1 MNLISRLFFKI
12 VPRIRWPF
20 QTGRL
25 LIIRLDEI
33 GDYILFRNFL
43 ETLRRDERWKRYQI
57 TLLGNK
63 NFREIAETL
72 DRRYVDE
79 FIWIDAEKLTGA
91 YFLLLVAKLKL
102 RGFDVAINP
111 IHARGTLYE
120 NLLFLSGSKYVIGS
134 SGEYE
139 LAEKIFTDDDYDQLI
154 QVPDHSHFEF
164 YRNQAF
170 FKALPTR
177 YDATL
182 VLPFKKSQHIDPSR
196 VNIVVFPGAGDAFRR
211 WPPSS
216 FASLIG
222 AIQKTSPVIRFII
235 AGTSN
240 DARLASEITGGINF
254 PVLDLTGKT
263 SLIELIDLIGS
274 CRLLI
279 SNETSAV
286 DIAAATGAPAICI
299 SNGNHFRRFN
309 PYPPELTNK
318 IVTVYPTDRFYSKDD
333 REIDA
338 LAEACRIRSD
348 FDIGLVS
355 VTAVLEAF
363 RKLSVNSFL

>member
-1 MNLISRLFFKI
+1 MNFAGRLFFKI

-43 ETLRRDERWKRYQI
+43 ETLKRDHHWKRYRF

-63 NFREIAETL
+63 NFREIAEAF
-72 DRRYVDE
+72 DHRYVDE
-79 FIWIDAEKLTGA
+79 FIWIDPEKLEGS
-91 YFLLLVAKLKL
+91 YLLSVVAKLKM

-111 IHARGTLYE
+111 IHARGTLHE
-120 NLLFLSGSKYVIGS
+120 NLLFFSGSKYVIGS
-134 SGEYE
+134 SGEYGSGP
-139 LAEKIFTDDDYDQLI
+139 KIFGDDDYDRLI
-154 QVPDHSHFEF
+154 EVPDHSHFEF
-164 YRNQAF
+164 YRNHAF
-170 FKALPTR
+170 FEALGT
-177 YDATL
+177 YDAALALTFNRS
-182 VLPFKKSQHIDPSR
+182 PHIDTSR
-196 VNIVVFPGAGDAFRR
+196 VNVVVFPGAGDASRR
-211 WPPSS
+211 WHTSS
-216 FASLIG
+216 FASLM
-222 AIQKTSPVIRFII
+222 ATMQKSDSRIRFII
-235 AGTSN
+235 AGSGN
-240 DARLASEITGGINF
+240 DAPLAAEITAAINF

-274 CRLLI
+274 CQLLI

-286 DIAAATGAPAICI
+286 HIAAATGAAAICI

-309 PYPPELTNK
+309 PYPRELASK
-318 IVTVYPTDRFYSKDD
+318 IITVYPVEQFYSKDD

-338 LAEACRIRSD
+338 LVEACKIHSD